1 MNKYIKL
8 INIFLNKVEDE
19 KFELDAD
26 LEYLSKFKYNYE
38 SLSKESVSTL
48 FKLFYLCFSR
58 FDINKIDDRITSLR
72 EYIDRIKAEDYSML
86 SIIYDNILN
95 ILESGRTIE
104 YLYIK
109 QDTYENM
116 LEQFKN
122 LKIEKDIELF
132 IISIFS
138 KNNKIDF
145 RMYNQAL
152 NLLNTMNKLNIFKE
166 VKDLL
171 EIQNAKIE
179 DMSEENRNKTKKV
192 IRNHFPHLLE
202 NISNMNNVYIDLA
215 GKKKKFIS
223 NKKRRTNALNSCKE
237 SILNNKKVNIN
248 EITKFFSNDLLEIYL
263 LEYNN
268 SLVNK
273 EYCNILNDIKEL
285 DNNQVNLKERILATY
300 ECNVDSS
307 KILLDSNELEQYI
320 KLIDKSIPNVK
331 KYNNIMLLLLNKL
344 SLDELA
350 YLLKL
355 INNKLISERFLL
367 DNIIDIISNI
377 DNFIRN
383 IELLKIIFNIKD
395 IVKFDKNILY
405 LNNEYIKYLIN
416 IYKMYNINFNS
427 DIHNFDFLK
436 KDYSYQIDKFIEIGL
451 YDLIKNNIG
460 LISNETDI
468 IIKRCLFNKCINE
481 PILNDNN
488 KLCGY
493 IRKEETYLLSDE
505 ELVESMLENYTDLI
519 PIDIIEVLSSNVT
532 NFTNNIDAID
542 NYLEDDIYYNFD
554 GMLVSKNK
562 VLRNYSKLKDLNISE
577 SDKIL
582 YSILYN
588 YPSVITKGNVCFLN
602 NILKIKIKSKC

>member
-19 KFELDAD
+19 EFELDDD

-38 SLSKESVSTL
+38 SLSKESISTL
-48 FKLFYLCFSR
+48 FKLFYLCFSS

-86 SIIYDNILN
+86 SIIYDNIFD

-109 QDTYENM
+109 QDSYENM

-132 IISIFS
+132 IINIFS

-171 EIQNAKIE
+171 EIQNVKID
-179 DMSEENRNKTKKV
+179 DMSEENRDKAKKV
-192 IRNHFPHLLE
+192 IRSHFPHLLE

-237 SILNNKKVNIN
+237 SILNNNKVNIN

-331 KYNNIMLLLLNKL
+331 KYNNIMLLLINKL

-377 DNFIRN
+377 DNFIKN

-468 IIKRCLFNKCINE
+468 IIKRCLFNKYINE

-519 PIDIIEVLSSNVT
+519 PIDIIEVLSSSVT
-532 NFTNNIDAID
+532 NFTNSIDVID
-542 NYLEDDIYYNFD
+542 NYLVDDMYYNFD

-588 YPSVITKGNVCFLN
+588 YPSVITKENVCFLN
-602 NILKIKIKSKC
+602 NILKIKIKSKH

>member
-19 KFELDAD
+19 EFELDAD

-86 SIIYDNILN
+86 SIIYDNIFN

-132 IISIFS
+132 IINIFS
-138 KNNKIDF
+138 KNKKIDF

-171 EIQNAKIE
+171 EIQNVKID
-179 DMSEENRNKTKKV
+179 DMSEENRDKAKKV
-192 IRNHFPHLLE
+192 IRSHFPHLLE

-223 NKKRRTNALNSCKE
+223 NKKRRTNSLNSCKE

-285 DNNQVNLKERILATY
+285 DNNLVNLKERILVTY

-377 DNFIRN
+377 DNFIKN

-416 IYKMYNINFNS
+416 IYKIYNINFNS

-468 IIKRCLFNKCINE
+468 IIKRCLFNKYINE

-493 IRKEETYLLSDE
+493 IRKEVTYLLSDE

-519 PIDIIEVLSSNVT
+519 PIDIIEVLSSNIT

-542 NYLEDDIYYNFD
+542 NYLVDDIYYNFD

-588 YPSVITKGNVCFLN
+588 YPSVITKENVCFLN
-602 NILKIKIKSKC
+602 NILKVKIKSKC

>member
-8 INIFLNKVEDE
+8 IDIFLNKVESE
-19 KFELDAD
+19 EFELDAD

-58 FDINKIDDRITSLR
+58 FDINKIDNRITSLK
-72 EYIDRIKAEDYSML
+72 EYIDRIKAEDYS
-86 SIIYDNILN
+86 ILN
-95 ILESGRTIE
+95 MIFDTLYDILESGKTIE

-109 QDTYENM
+109 RDSYENM

-122 LKIEKDIELF
+122 LNIEKDIELF
-132 IISIFS
+132 IINIFS
-138 KNNKIDF
+138 KDNKIDF

-152 NLLNTMNKLNIFKE
+152 NLLNTMNKLKIFKE
-166 VKDLL
+166 IKDLL
-171 EIQNAKIE
+171 EIRIIKINEMCEE
-179 DMSEENRNKTKKV
+179 DKNKSRKV
-192 IRNHFPHLLE
+192 IRKLFPYLLE
-202 NISNMNNVYIDLA
+202 NINNMNNAYVNLLNN
-215 GKKKKFIS
+215 KKKFVS
-223 NKKRRTNALNSCKE
+223 SKKKRINALNNCKE
-237 SILNNKKVNIN
+237 NILNNKKVNIN
-248 EITKFFSNDLLEIYL
+248 EITKFFSNDLLEMYL

-273 EYCNILNDIKEL
+273 EYCGILNDIKDL
-285 DNNQVNLKERILATY
+285 DNNQVNLKERVLATY
-300 ECNVDSS
+300 KCNVDSS
-307 KILLDSNELEQYI
+307 KILIDSNELEQYI
-320 KLIDKSIPNVK
+320 NLIDKSIPNVK

-344 SLDELA
+344 SLNELE
-350 YLLKL
+350 YLLRL
-355 INNKLISERFLL
+355 INYKLISERFLL
-367 DNIIDIISNI
+367 DNIIDIINNI
-377 DNFIRN
+377 DNFIKN
-383 IELLKIIFNIKD
+383 IELLKTIFNIKD
-395 IVKFDKNILY
+395 IIKFDKNILY
-405 LNNEYIKYLIN
+405 LDSEYMKYLIN

-460 LISNETDI
+460 LLGSETDI
-468 IIKRCLFNKCINE
+468 IIKRCLFNKYINE

-505 ELVESMLENYTDLI
+505 ELKESMLENYTDLI
-519 PIDIIEVLSSNVT
+519 PIDIIKILSSNVT
-532 NFTNNIDAID
+532 NFTNSIDVID
-542 NYLEDDIYYNFD
+542 NYLVNDMYYNFD

-562 VLRNYSKLKDLNISE
+562 VLRNYSKLKDLNINDSN
-577 SDKIL
+577 KIL

-588 YPSVITKGNVCFLN
+588 YPSIITKENICFLN
-602 NILKIKIKSKC
+602 NILKIKIKSKR

>member
-8 INIFLNKVEDE
+8 ISIFLNKVEDE
-19 KFELDAD
+19 EFELDAD

-237 SILNNKKVNIN
+237 SILNNNKVNIN

-377 DNFIRN
+377 DNFIKN

-468 IIKRCLFNKCINE
+468 IIKRCLFNKYINE

-519 PIDIIEVLSSNVT
+519 PIDIIEVLSSNIT

-542 NYLEDDIYYNFD
+542 NYLVDDVYYNFD

>member
-285 DNNQVNLKERILATY
+285 DNNQVNLKERILVTY

>member
-1 MNKYIKL
+1 
-8 INIFLNKVEDE
+8 
-19 KFELDAD
+19 
-26 LEYLSKFKYNYE
+26 
-38 SLSKESVSTL
+38 
-48 FKLFYLCFSR
+48 
-58 FDINKIDDRITSLR
+58 
-72 EYIDRIKAEDYSML
+72 
-86 SIIYDNILN
+86 
-95 ILESGRTIE
+95 
-104 YLYIK
+104 
-109 QDTYENM
+109 
-116 LEQFKN
+116 
-122 LKIEKDIELF
+122 
-132 IISIFS
+132 
-138 KNNKIDF
+138 
-145 RMYNQAL
+145 
-152 NLLNTMNKLNIFKE
+152 
-166 VKDLL
+166 
-171 EIQNAKIE
+171 
-179 DMSEENRNKTKKV
+179 
-192 IRNHFPHLLE
+192 
-202 NISNMNNVYIDLA
+202 
-215 GKKKKFIS
+215 
-223 NKKRRTNALNSCKE
+223 
-237 SILNNKKVNIN
+237 
-248 EITKFFSNDLLEIYL
+248 
-263 LEYNN
+263 
-268 SLVNK
+268 
-273 EYCNILNDIKEL
+273 
-285 DNNQVNLKERILATY
+285 
-300 ECNVDSS
+300 
-307 KILLDSNELEQYI
+307 
-320 KLIDKSIPNVK
+320 
-331 KYNNIMLLLLNKL
+331 MLLLLNKL

-377 DNFIRN
+377 DNFIKN
-383 IELLKIIFNIKD
+383 IELLKTIFNIKD

-405 LNNEYIKYLIN
+405 LDNEYIKYLIN

-505 ELVESMLENYTDLI
+505 ELIESMLENYTDLI

-532 NFTNNIDAID
+532 NFTNNVDAID
-542 NYLEDDIYYNFD
+542 NYLVDDIYYNFD

-582 YSILYN
+582 YSILYY
-588 YPSVITKGNVCFLN
+588 YPSIITKENVCFLN

>member
-19 KFELDAD
+19 EFELDAD

-72 EYIDRIKAEDYSML
+72 KYIDRIKAEDYSML

-152 NLLNTMNKLNIFKE
+152 NLLNTMNKINIFKE

-192 IRNHFPHLLE
+192 IRSHFPHLLE

-377 DNFIRN
+377 DNFIKN

-395 IVKFDKNILY
+395 IIKFDKNILY
-405 LNNEYIKYLIN
+405 LDNEYIKYLIN
-416 IYKMYNINFNS
+416 IYKIYNINFNS

-468 IIKRCLFNKCINE
+468 IIKRCLFNKYINE

-519 PIDIIEVLSSNVT
+519 PIDIIEVLSSNIT

-542 NYLEDDIYYNFD
+542 NYLVDDIYYNFD

-588 YPSVITKGNVCFLN
+588 YPSVITKENVCFLN

>member
-19 KFELDAD
+19 EFELDAD

-152 NLLNTMNKLNIFKE
+152 NLLNTMNKINIFKE

-237 SILNNKKVNIN
+237 SILNNNKVNIN

-377 DNFIRN
+377 DNFIKN

-468 IIKRCLFNKCINE
+468 LIKRCLFNKYINE

-505 ELVESMLENYTDLI
+505 ELIESMLENYTDLI

-542 NYLEDDIYYNFD
+542 NYLVDDIYYNFD

-588 YPSVITKGNVCFLN
+588 YPSVITKENVCFLN